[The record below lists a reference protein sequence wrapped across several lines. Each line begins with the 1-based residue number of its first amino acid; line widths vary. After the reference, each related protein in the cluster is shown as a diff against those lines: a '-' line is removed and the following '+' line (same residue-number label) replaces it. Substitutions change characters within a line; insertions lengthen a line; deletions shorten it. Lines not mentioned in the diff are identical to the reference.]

1 MVGDQVGKVKRYQ
14 WKSTLLM
21 IAGDGK
27 IDIGEFQDPFE
38 LVTGTCRPETVW
50 IFNKLA
56 NWTDRAYPTTDPRFI
71 ENGNVEALYRHADTN
86 SKSEQK

>member
-1 MVGDQVGKVKRYQ
+1 
-14 WKSTLLM
+14 M

-27 IDIGEFQDPFE
+27 IDIAEFQDPFE
-38 LVTGTCRPETVW
+38 LVAGTCRAETVW

-71 ENGNVEALYRHADTN
+71 EEGNVEALYRHADTN